1 MRVRGNYYK
10 PREGAIKTLA
20 PKEFLK
26 SVLEDGHG
34 YKKNGQHVT
43 LCKSK
48 RLV

>member
-10 PREGAIKTLA
+10 PRKGTIKTLA
-20 PKEFLK
+20 LKELLK
-26 SVLEDGHG
+26 GVAEDGQG

-43 LCKSK
+43 LGKSR